1 MAVYS
6 QLPGQMSLA
15 FRSGDELST
24 QIDFD
29 VSLSGYTVSSQ
40 ITSLVTNA
48 TVQEITTT
56 LTDASAGRV
65 NISLTESQ
73 TAALPRGTYGW
84 NMAWVAPGGVTR
96 TALLG
101 TVEVT

>member
-15 FRSGDELST
+15 FRTGDELST

-29 VSLSGYTVSSQ
+29 IALSGYEVSSQ

-48 TVQEITTT
+48 TVQEIATT
-56 LTDASAGRV
+56 LTDASAGKV
-65 NISLTESQ
+65 NIFLSESQ
-73 TAALPRGTYGW
+73 TAELPRGTYGW
-84 NMAWVAPGGVTR
+84 NMVWVAPGGVTR
-96 TALLG
+96 TALIG